1 MKEDQSALLVY
12 LLISLWYGHCNTCS
26 LSIEEETDRRES
38 KGRRCCLGDRI
49 RSIPC
54 RTTDLAPG

>member
-1 MKEDQSALLVY
+1 MKEDQSTLLVY

-38 KGRRCCLGDRI
+38 KGRRRKKKDKGIITANGD
-49 RSIPC
+49 
-54 RTTDLAPG
+54 T